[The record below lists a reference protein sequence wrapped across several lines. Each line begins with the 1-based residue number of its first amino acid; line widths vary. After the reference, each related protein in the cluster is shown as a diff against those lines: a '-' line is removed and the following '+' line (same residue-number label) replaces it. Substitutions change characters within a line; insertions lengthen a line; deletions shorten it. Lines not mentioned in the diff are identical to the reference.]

1 MGLDGSLMVVPLD
14 EIHTNKEKENL
25 SLNFGPWKLG
35 FIYKLICPDYWELSD
50 RDQEQKP
57 SEAPT

>member
-1 MGLDGSLMVVPLD
+1 MVVPLD

-25 SLNFGPWKLG
+25 SLNFGLWKLG